1 MFSTRDSSVKY
12 THTRAGQKQKERKA
26 IQTNTTKITT
36 EALKFT
42 YDETADFKAEST
54 VEDKEGLYYI
64 IIF

>member
-1 MFSTRDSSVKY
+1 MFFTRDSSVKY

-36 EALKFT
+36 AEALKFT

-54 VEDKEGLYYI
+54 LKIKRVFI
-64 IIF
+64 T